1 MKYKK
6 YTIPDK
12 EIDKLIDKLD
22 ISLSEACEIYLSD
35 KDLIT
40 NETIHELTEMARK
53 NKVTNT
59 IHNAKGE
66 RKERKPKEK
75 KENPLKKA
83 IISQISQ
90 CFYDELW
97 DLPYNVTE
105 VNTRNKEKYIDLVID
120 GRNFT
125 INLVEHR
132 QKKGEK

>member
-12 EIDKLIDKLD
+12 EIDKLMDKLD

-75 KENPLKKA
+75 KENFLKKQMISA
-83 IISQISQ
+83 ILEGLNGYFGPNGEIS
-90 CFYDELW
+90 
-97 DLPYNVTE
+97 V
-105 VNTRNKEKYIDLVID
+105 RNEEKYIDISFEN
-120 GRNFT
+120 RNFT
-125 INLVEHR
+125 VNLVEHR

>member
-75 KENPLKKA
+75 KENFLKKQMISA
-83 IISQISQ
+83 ILEGLNGYFGPNGEIS
-90 CFYDELW
+90 
-97 DLPYNVTE
+97 V
-105 VNTRNKEKYIDLVID
+105 RNEEKYIDISFEN
-120 GRNFT
+120 RNFT
-125 INLVEHR
+125 VNLVEHR
-132 QKKGEK
+132 PKKGEK